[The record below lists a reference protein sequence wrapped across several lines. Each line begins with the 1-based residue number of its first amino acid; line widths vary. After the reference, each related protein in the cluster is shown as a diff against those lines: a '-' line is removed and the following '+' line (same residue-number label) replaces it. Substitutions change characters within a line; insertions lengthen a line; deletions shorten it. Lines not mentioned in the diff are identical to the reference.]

1 MNLKECCLA
10 DLCRICSSKRI
21 FMSEYVSSGI
31 PFFRGKEVSEKAIS
45 KDNISTDLF
54 ISNERF
60 QEIKHK
66 FGAPR
71 IGDILITAVGTIGN
85 VWLVDMEDFYFKDGN
100 ILWLKD
106 INTDIIDKQYL
117 YYFLKSQQF
126 KNQVEATLI
135 GSSQKALLI
144 DELRKI
150 KIGVPDLKTQKKIV
164 HILSALDQKIEL
176 NHQQNSTIEKQASAL
191 VQKYIYDEKCIAK
204 LKEIMSFDNG
214 FAFKSKDY
222 VDSGKYKVI
231 TIKNVQDGLIDSSSA
246 QFITDYPKD
255 MRDCHKLS
263 VGDVLLSLT
272 GNVGRVGI
280 VFEEN
285 LLLNQRVAKVKP
297 KDENLLPFLYFFFR
311 KKDFKQKLEALAK
324 GTAQL
329 NLSPVET
336 LNEKITYSEQ
346 SAFELSN
353 RLKPFFE
360 KIVLNNQ
367 NNKTLSFIRD
377 SLLPKLMS
385 GETNIE
391 KALTNE

>member
-1 MNLKECCLA
+1 MNPKEYRLD
-10 DLCRICSSKRI
+10 DLCKICSSKRI

-45 KDNISTDLF
+45 KDYISTELF

-71 IGDILITAVGTIGN
+71 IDDILITAVGTIGN

-106 INTDIIDKQYL
+106 IDTDTIDKQYL

-150 KIGVPDLKTQKKIV
+150 KIDVPDLKTQKKIV
-164 HILSALDQKIEL
+164 RILSALDQKIEL
-176 NHQQNSTIEKQASAL
+176 NNQQNKTIEKQALAL
-191 VQKYIYDEKCIAK
+191 VQKYINNEKGTVK

-246 QFITDYPKD
+246 QFVADYPKD

-285 LLLNQRVAKVKP
+285 LLLNQRVAKMKP
-297 KDENLLPFLYFFFR
+297 KDKSILPFLYFFFR
-311 KKDFKQKLEALAK
+311 QGDFKQKLEALAK

-336 LNEKITYSEQ
+336 LNEKIAYSEQ
-346 SAFELSN
+346 SALELSN

-367 NNKTLSFIRD
+367 NNKTLSSVRD
-377 SLLPKLMS
+377 SLLPKLIS
-385 GETNIE
+385 GEINLDKVTIQ
-391 KALTNE
+391 

>member
-1 MNLKECCLA
+1 MKYKLSEVAYYSKEKIKTDELSPENYLSTENMLPEFGGITTASSLPTISTVTKYQPGDVLLSNIRPYFKKLYYSISEGGCSNDVLCLCA
-10 DLCRICSSKRI
+10 
-21 FMSEYVSSGI
+21 
-31 PFFRGKEVSEKAIS
+31 
-45 KDNISTDLF
+45 KDNI
-54 ISNERF
+54 
-60 QEIKHK
+60 IKA
-66 FGAPR
+66 F
-71 IGDILITAVGTIGN
+71 
-85 VWLVDMEDFYFKDGN
+85 
-100 ILWLKD
+100 
-106 INTDIIDKQYL
+106 L
-117 YYFLKSQQF
+117 YYSLKNDDFF
-126 KNQVEATLI
+126 KYVMATAKGTKMPRGDKSAI
-135 GSSQKALLI
+135 M
-144 DELRKI
+144 DYELE
-150 KIGVPDLKTQKKIV
+150 VPDLETQQKIV
-164 HILSALDQKIEL
+164 RILSALDQKIEL
-176 NHQQNSTIEKQASAL
+176 NNQQNKTIEKQAFAL
-191 VQKYIYDEKCIAK
+191 VQKYINNEKGTVK

-246 QFITDYPKD
+246 QFVTDYPKD
-255 MRDCHKLS
+255 MRDYHKLS

-297 KDENLLPFLYFFFR
+297 KDENILPFLYFFFR
-311 KKDFKQKLEALAK
+311 QKDFKQKLEALAK

-346 SAFELSN
+346 PVLELSN

-367 NNKTLSFIRD
+367 NNKTLSSVRD
-377 SLLPKLMS
+377 LLLPKLMS
-385 GETNIE
+385 GEVNLDKVTI
-391 KALTNE
+391 

>member
-1 MNLKECCLA
+1 MNYNKEPLGSLCLK
-10 DLCRICSSKRI
+10 
-21 FMSEYVSSGI
+21 VSSGGTPKSTNAEYYDGGTI
-31 PFFRGKEVSEKAIS
+31 PWLNTKEVNFCRIYDTEKKISQLGLDNSAAKIIEPNRVIVAMYGATAARVAIN
-45 KDNISTDLF
+45 KIELSTNQACCNLKIDPNKADYEYVYYCLL
-54 ISNERF
+54 NEYEHLASLANGGA
-60 QEIKHK
+60 QQNLNSLTIK
-66 FGAPR
+66 
-71 IGDILITAVGTIGN
+71 N
-85 VWLVDMEDFYFKDGN
+85 FK
-100 ILWLKD
+100 IP
-106 INTDIIDKQYL
+106 
-117 YYFLKSQQF
+117 
-126 KNQVEATLI
+126 
-135 GSSQKALLI
+135 
-144 DELRKI
+144 
-150 KIGVPDLKTQKKIV
+150 VPDLKVQKKIV
-164 HILSALDQKIEL
+164 RILSVLDQKIEL
-176 NHQQNSTIEKQASAL
+176 NNQQNKTIEKQASAL
-191 VQKYIYDEKCIAK
+191 VQKYINNEKDTVE

-246 QFITDYPKD
+246 QFVADYPRD

-297 KDENLLPFLYFFFR
+297 KDESLLPFLYFFFR

-336 LNEKITYSEQ
+336 LNEKIAYSEQ

-360 KIVLNNQ
+360 KIILNNQ
-367 NNKTLSFIRD
+367 NNKTLSSVRD
-377 SLLPKLMS
+377 LLLPKLMS
-385 GETNIE
+385 GEINMGKVAI
-391 KALTNE
+391 

>member
-1 MNLKECCLA
+1 MKYKLGDIVKEIIDYRGKTPKKLGF
-10 DLCRICSSKRI
+10 SW
-21 FMSEYVSSGI
+21 SESGI
-31 PFFRGKEVSEKAIS
+31 RAFSAKNIKTGQIVQPESIRYISEENYPKWMKQEVERG
-45 KDNISTDLF
+45 T
-54 ISNERF
+54 
-60 QEIKHK
+60 
-66 FGAPR
+66 
-71 IGDILITAVGTIGN
+71 ILITSEAPFGQI
-85 VWLVDMEDFYFKDGN
+85 FYWNSDEK
-100 ILWLKD
+100 IVL
-106 INTDIIDKQYL
+106 
-117 YYFLKSQQF
+117 SQRLF
-126 KNQVEATLI
+126 AI
-135 GSSQKALLI
+135 
-144 DELRKI
+144 KI
-150 KIGVPDLKTQKKIV
+150 KDEFDSEFVYYQMTSDRFQSELKARATGSTVTGLRQPELMKCEIDLPDLKTQKKIV
-164 HILSALDQKIEL
+164 RILSALDQKIEL

-222 VDSGKYKVI
+222 VDPGKYKVI

-246 QFITDYPKD
+246 QFVADYPRD

-280 VFEEN
+280 VFEKN

-297 KDENLLPFLYFFFR
+297 KDESLLPFLYFFFR
-311 KKDFKQKLEALAK
+311 KNDFKQKLEALAK

-336 LNEKITYSEQ
+336 LNEKIAYSEQ

-360 KIVLNNQ
+360 KIILNNQ
-367 NNKTLSFIRD
+367 DNKTLSSIRD

-385 GETNIE
+385 GEINLE
-391 KALTNE
+391 NMSE